1 MCPVNSVFTSTSDF
15 LSDMENYPPEA
26 ESLMR
31 VLRRLRAPDGCPWD
45 RKQTRSSL
53 TRHLESEC
61 GELIDAIDRNDPPHI
76 CEELGDVLMNLLFQA
91 VIAEENG
98 EFTLE
103 DVWREIIEK
112 MIRRHAHVFGSEKA
126 ENAEDVVKLWEKI
139 KASEKQSRGEESK
152 SVLDGVKHSLSALTR
167 AEKLQKKAAEVN
179 FDWSDASGIVSKIKE
194 EISEVETALVSADD
208 DAVDE
213 ELGDLMFAVVNLI
226 RFRNRS
232 SAEELMRKANCK
244 FESRFKALE
253 KLAFAAGSKVDE
265 LSPAQLDELWEQVKQ
280 TGK

>member
-1 MCPVNSVFTSTSDF
+1 MSGLP
-15 LSDMENYPPEA
+15 SDMENYPPEA

-53 TRHLESEC
+53 SRHLESEC

-76 CEELGDVLMNLLFQA
+76 CEELGDVLMNLLFQV

-98 EFTLE
+98 EFTLA
-103 DVWREIIEK
+103 DVWKDIIEK
-112 MIRRHAHVFGSEKA
+112 MIRRHAHVFGNEKA
-126 ENAEDVVKLWEKI
+126 ENPDEVVKLWEKI
-139 KASEKQSRGEESK
+139 KAEEKQSRGVETK

-194 EISEVETALVSADD
+194 EVSEVEAALNSCND

-226 RFRNRS
+226 RFRQRAT
-232 SAEELMRKANCK
+232 AEELLRKANYK
-244 FESRFKALE
+244 FERRFKMVE
-253 KLAFAAGSKVDE
+253 TLAAAAGNKVDE
-265 LSPAQLDELWEQVKQ
+265 LSPIELNELWDQVKQ
-280 TGK
+280 TEK